1 MFGNEMKCGFF
12 FYFLRVFFIGMPK
25 MRLVKSPIEVYHE
38 DHLQERVTISFNQ
51 KSSFYIEVQ
60 VVKDS
65 EMFLVLLILFIWYLN

>member
-1 MFGNEMKCGFF
+1 
-12 FYFLRVFFIGMPK
+12 MPK